1 MKKAI
6 ARNISIPDLV
16 STLVNIILD
25 GNKYV
30 DILIDDDYVLRLRGF
45 RNISRKE
52 EIKEEPKKQSLPK
65 GIKLTDL
72 M

>member
-16 STLVNIILD
+16 STLVNIMLD
-25 GNKYV
+25 GNRYV

-45 RNISRKE
+45 KRVVNIEDVKE
-52 EIKEEPKKQSLPK
+52 VLKKQSLPK